1 MSIWIDFGYG
11 IGVGN
16 SAGIEIG
23 INASF

>member
-1 MSIWIDFGYG
+1 MTIWIDFGYG